1 MIEWRLAITGDGPTL
16 SHIIMEVDSYPTP
29 PKTSMSPEKGLFQ

>member
-16 SHIIMEVDSYPTP
+16 SHIIMEVDSYPR
-29 PKTSMSPEKGLFQ
+29 EV